1 MLAGLL
7 VWTLLIDPGSHRR
20 LSHAGRIALAAS
32 MFAAGQV
39 LTDVL
44 VFSFHPLYS
53 LYHGAYGFSALS
65 DQKLAGIVMMAEQ
78 LVVLG
83 TFAFLLLRPRLR
95 HPRLA
100 HA

>member
-1 MLAGLL
+1 
-7 VWTLLIDPGSHRR
+7 
-20 LSHAGRIALAAS
+20 
-32 MFAAGQV
+32 MFAAGQA

-44 VFSFHPLYS
+44 VFSFHPLYP
-53 LYHGAYGFSALS
+53 LYRGAYGFSALS

-95 HPRLA
+95 QPRLA